1 MANNPDQLEKAKQI
15 TEPLLYEA
23 LQGGYVLTKPSSKEK
38 QFYTSWTSYVRYA
51 DTYEDINLH
60 FDIEAY
66 HNKLRYRYDVKQR
79 TLPTKFSNFTIN
91 KSCFDFLESVNIK
104 DDEYQRYFFAFALD
118 NGNEYTG
125 EFLIVKGEEV
135 LNISDE
141 HKQWKKLESKRPYCC
156 ISEEILRQQ
165 PSAIIIESDI

>member
-1 MANNPDQLEKAKQI
+1 MANNDKQFEKAKQI
-15 TEPLLYEA
+15 TEPLLYEI
-23 LQGGYVLTKPSSKEK
+23 LQSGYVLYSQQYQEK
-38 QFYTSWTSYVRYA
+38 IFCTSWASYVRYA
-51 DTYEDINLH
+51 ETFEDCNFH

-91 KSCFDFLESVNIK
+91 KSCFDFLESVNLK

-135 LNISDE
+135 LNISDKY
-141 HKQWKKLESKRPYCC
+141 KQWKNINSNKPYCC
-156 ISEEILRQQ
+156 ISEEILKQQ
-165 PSAIIIESDI
+165 PSAIIIKSDI

>member
-1 MANNPDQLEKAKQI
+1 
-15 TEPLLYEA
+15 
-23 LQGGYVLTKPSSKEK
+23 
-38 QFYTSWTSYVRYA
+38 
-51 DTYEDINLH
+51 
-60 FDIEAY
+60 
-66 HNKLRYRYDVKQR
+66 
-79 TLPTKFSNFTIN
+79 
-91 KSCFDFLESVNIK
+91 VNIK

-141 HKQWKKLESKRPYCC
+141 YKQWKKLESESPYCC

-165 PSAIIIESDI
+165 PSAIIIKSDI

>member
-38 QFYTSWTSYVRYA
+38 HFYTSWASYVRYA
-51 DTYEDINLH
+51 DTYEDVNLH
-60 FDIEAY
+60 FDIEVC
-66 HNKLRYRYDVKQR
+66 HNKVKYKYDVKQR
-79 TLPTKFSNFTIN
+79 SLLKYSPNFSIN
-91 KSCFDFLESVNIK
+91 KTCFDFLESVNIK

-141 HKQWKKLESKRPYCC
+141 YKQWKKLESESPYCC

-165 PSAIIIESDI
+165 PSAIIIKSDI